1 MSKIKVKTHS
11 AQKAQPQHLW
21 RNKFQITEMR
31 SRPAQGANNSSYT
44 ISNLIISGVR
54 ERDEVTE
61 ILQQFWDTESIS
73 IKDSLPENSTEFDS
87 KFSNISYNG

>member
-1 MSKIKVKTHS
+1 
-11 AQKAQPQHLW
+11 
-21 RNKFQITEMR
+21 MR
-31 SRPAQGANNSSYT
+31 SGPAQGANNSSYT

-61 ILQQFWDTESIS
+61 ILRQFWDTESIG

-87 KFSNISYNG
+87 RFSNISYNG

>member
-1 MSKIKVKTHS
+1 
-11 AQKAQPQHLW
+11 
-21 RNKFQITEMR
+21 MR